1 MSYPRSSS
9 RLRWPGRPGVFGAEA
24 GVDSCARSV
33 THPLDALPRVLVV
46 SLAPAAHAADTLRP
60 SGDRTSLVILEA
72 GDARLSYFVAGDGPP
87 VTLLHGFTQSSRSWR
102 EVMAHMPEGWRW
114 IVPDLRGHG
123 ETQIKQD
130 AACSMDACAVDIVRL
145 WDELGVE
152 RSHLVGYSMGGRLA
166 LHLAARHPDRLLSL
180 LTIGAHAG
188 LEEDARE
195 GRRRGDEGLAERI
208 QKDGVEA
215 FVNYWG
221 SLPLFAGL
229 ERRGPAYVAEV
240 RAERMRNH
248 VAGLAC
254 SLRGMGAGAMQP
266 LWDDLAHVKFPCT
279 FVAGQ
284 LDHGYVASARRLAA
298 TVPHARFEIVP
309 RAGHAAHQE
318 RPDAFARLLASH
330 LAAATAAGVSSS
342 SSTTD

>member
-1 MSYPRSSS
+1 MI
-9 RLRWPGRPGVFGAEA
+9 
-24 GVDSCARSV
+24 
-33 THPLDALPRVLVV
+33 LD
-46 SLAPAAHAADTLRP
+46 
-60 SGDRTSLVILEA
+60 A

-87 VTLLHGFTQSSRSWR
+87 VTLLHGFTQSGRSWR
-102 EVMAHMPEGWRW
+102 ELIAHMPLGWTW

-123 ETQIKQD
+123 ETQLRHG
-130 AACSMDACAVDIVRL
+130 ALCSMDACTGDLVLL
-145 WDELGVE
+145 WDAVGVE
-152 RSHLVGYSMGGRLA
+152 RSHIVGYSMGGRLA
-166 LHLAARHPDRLLSL
+166 LHAATRRPDRVLSL

-208 QKDGVEA
+208 EKDGLEGFA
-215 FVNYWG
+215 NYWG

-229 ERRGPAYVAEV
+229 ERRGPAYVAEI
-240 RAERMRNH
+240 RAERLRNH

-254 SLRGMGAGAMQP
+254 SLRGMGAGAMHP
-266 LWDDLAHVKFPCT
+266 LWDELTQVNVPCT

-298 TVPHARFEIVP
+298 TVPHGRVEIVL
-309 RAGHAAHQE
+309 RAGHAVHQE
-318 RPDAFARLLASH
+318 RPDALARVLASH

-342 SSTTD
+342 SPTTD